1 MPTLGMN
8 VKKEDL
14 NIDKHIIINIIKS
27 FDLWSSMKRQWYQTS
42 SKKNLYGGLEGTL
55 MGKKM
60 YGLWVFVQDFK

>member
-27 FDLWSSMKRQWYQTS
+27 FDLWSSMKRQ
-42 SKKNLYGGLEGTL
+42 
-55 MGKKM
+55 
-60 YGLWVFVQDFK
+60 

>member
-14 NIDKHIIINIIKS
+14 NIDKHIITNIIKS
-27 FDLWSSMKRQWYQTS
+27 FDLWSSRKRQWYQTS

-55 MGKKM
+55 MGEKM